1 MRLERTILI
10 LGWAGVAMILVDL
23 HVYSPFPG
31 KILTHVGAIVAGIC
45 FVLGGIR
52 VLLKKKIKTP

>member
-1 MRLERTILI
+1 
-10 LGWAGVAMILVDL
+10 MILVDL

-52 VLLKKKIKTP
+52 VLLKKK